1 MTHEQACR
9 EAAVLYQH
17 WAAGWHEKYRRFVDE
32 GKTVLAAIYSGMAAE
47 NAAIAR
53 ALMGIDGGEE

>member
-17 WAAGWHEKYRRFVDE
+17 WAAGWHEKYRRFADE
-32 GKTVLAAIYSGMAAE
+32 GKNTLAALYSGMAADH
-47 NAAIAR
+47 AAIAR
-53 ALMGIDGGEE
+53 ALMKIEGGEA